1 MTDQIT
7 ILRAADTAARW
18 HAAQRRKGATAE
30 PYVNHLIEVAHLVAA
45 AGGEPDA
52 IVAAFLH
59 DAIEDQKIPAAVIAA
74 DFSANVAAI
83 VLEVTDDKSL
93 PKETRKAEQVLT
105 AAHKS
110 RPAKLVKLADKI
122 ANVRSVTR
130 DPPEGWSVERQRAYV
145 TWSGE
150 VVAGLQGV
158 SPFLEAEFAIAVAT
172 FWEASGRPA

>member
-1 MTDQIT
+1 
-7 ILRAADTAARW
+7 
-18 HAAQRRKGATAE
+18 
-30 PYVNHLIEVAHLVAA
+30 VAA

-59 DAIEDQKIPAAVIAA
+59 DAIVDQKIPAAVIAA

-110 RPAKLVKLADKI
+110 RPAKLVKLADNI

-172 FWEASGRPA
+172 FWEASGGPA